1 MEWWQRLAEERIRQA
16 QAEGAFD
23 DLPQG
28 IPLPEEDLPPG
39 VPEEWRLAWKIL
51 RNNDLVPFWLS
62 KRRALQ
68 ADIAA
73 WKQAVA
79 QAPPAEWPRLRREME
94 ALNRRIRDYNLEAP
108 HPVWHL
114 IPLRWPREQ

>member
-1 MEWWQRLAEERIRQA
+1 MAWWQRLAEERIRQA

-23 DLPQG
+23 DLPVG
-28 IPLPEEDLPPG
+28 VPLPEDDFPPG
-39 VPEEWRLAWKIL
+39 LPDEWRLAWKVL
-51 RNNDLVPFWLS
+51 RNNDLVPSWLA

-73 WKQAVA
+73 WPEALNRA
-79 QAPPAEWPRLRREME
+79 TGEDLPRLRREME

-108 HPVWHL
+108 HPVWQL
-114 IPLRWPREQ
+114 LPLRWPRDS